1 MKQEFEVI
9 EVENMRM
16 RLAQP
21 KQGCNHCS
29 LNSGCGVGI
38 LGKYLSKPL
47 YVSLQQGIKA
57 GDSVSLEISNKTLF
71 QHAFFLY
78 ILPLL
83 VLFLVVFLAE
93 YYSLREPW
101 QVGLGLLSFSGYW
114 IILKKAL
121 HR

>member
-47 YVSLQQGIKA
+47 PRSNPPNKIASMAKA
-57 GDSVSLEISNKTLF
+57 KPNLIYFKSIFLTREE
-71 QHAFFLY
+71 FF
-78 ILPLL
+78 
-83 VLFLVVFLAE
+83 
-93 YYSLREPW
+93 
-101 QVGLGLLSFSGYW
+101 
-114 IILKKAL
+114 KN
-121 HR
+121 